1 MWTFYRIKAPSS
13 LWEGFFVPGSLVH
26 SVYPDLLGHARAQ
39 GVTPAA
45 LAVYTAMLS
54 YRNRET
60 GTAWPRQAT
69 LAERIGIS
77 TRLLR
82 RHLRQ
87 LLDAGLLALVQRTGR
102 CNVYAFPGADEA
114 GADRSERNTPFH
126 TERNTPFHSHKK
138 ELEKEQKSKVVSPE
152 PPPPPLEP
160 RDGQT
165 TTSPREDG
173 DHDPSPALR
182 EALASALTI
191 QQAWDTQQPAAPEA
205 MDARR
210 LVAHYRQQL
219 RWTDE
224 AKWAGQQ
231 LADLPDFTERGRGG
245 MDTLADLI
253 AARQAGPAG
262 PHTSDRWKRAVR
274 SYCAY
279 HRKHERRLGS
289 FLGWIAREGGET
301 ERAIARPEIP
311 SMPEPSRPDTADEP
325 ETPWARAVD
334 TFSARTGAFSLAA
347 HLHQAETTL
356 EGGRL
361 RVALSNAWATRL
373 WLDAPPEITQALAEA
388 AKETMGAETIDL
400 GPSAT

>member
-1 MWTFYRIKAPSS
+1 MTTS
-13 LWEGFFVPGSLVH
+13 FVDSA
-26 SVYPDLLGHARAQ
+26 YPDLYKNAKAK

-45 LAVYTAMLS
+45 FAVYTAMLS

-87 LLDAGLLALVQRTGR
+87 LVDAGLLALVQRTGR
-102 CNVYAFPGADEA
+102 YNVYGFPGADEA
-114 GADRSERNTPFH
+114 GADHSERNTPFH

-138 ELEKEQKSKVVSPE
+138 ELEKERKSEVVPPTPTPE
-152 PPPPPLEP
+152 PQP
-160 RDGQT
+160 T
-165 TTSPREDG
+165 TTSPRED
-173 DHDPSPALR
+173 DDPSPALR
-182 EALASALTI
+182 EAIADAMTL

-301 ERAIARPEIP
+301 ELAIARPEIP

-361 RVALSNAWATRL
+361 RLALSSAWATRL